1 MIDILTWVDGGVRYY
16 RKITTSVTDV
26 HLLPD
31 GAPPDA
37 SWICAADW
45 HALVG
50 EPEVF
55 TADTGEIAVGE
66 DGKEYPVTRTY
77 TTETFEEREAAYLA
91 SLGWLEAP

>member
-1 MIDILTWVDGGVRYY
+1 MIDILTWMEDGVRYY
-16 RKITTSVTDV
+16 RKIPVSITDM

-45 HALVG
+45 HTLVG

-55 TADTGEIAVGE
+55 EEDTGKTMIGE

-91 SLGWLEAP
+91 SLGWREG